1 MKKLIISLVLGITFS
16 FNNAFAGDYFEPL
29 LFCGIAGG
37 GGYVYSG
44 TIDENETQDDIIY
57 AGVGCVTG
65 ALFGYFINRRYR
77 KKYGKEYQSE
87 IKDLRRAVRE
97 LEALNAIRSSEEDEG
112 THSIKIREVVPG
124 KRLQDGSI
132 MAPTIRERLV
142 LPGEGV
148 RVGE

>member
-1 MKKLIISLVLGITFS
+1 MKKIIISIFLAMTLLSTQVMG
-16 FNNAFAGDYFEPL
+16 NDYFEPL
-29 LFCGIAGG
+29 LSCGAAGG
-37 GGYVYSG
+37 GAFLYSG
-44 TIDENETQDDIIY
+44 SVDGNETQDDLIY
-57 AGVGCVTG
+57 AGVGCATG
-65 ALFGYFINRRYR
+65 ALIGYLINRRYR
-77 KKYGKEYQSE
+77 KKYGREYQSE

-97 LEALNAIRSSEEDEG
+97 LEALNAYRSSEQEEG
-112 THSIKIREVVPG
+112 THSIKIQEIVPG